1 MVFPGRVYPSFRYFP
16 VPVQQLPPLV
26 STTPFVGKKC
36 EMNGVEGICQDY
48 TTTACPNGSYV
59 KGKCAGPNSV
69 QCCVP
74 NLTKENYA
82 TGVGSSCSVNGIK
95 GVCRDTYTT
104 SCTGGKFVTGKCPG
118 PKNVQCCAPTASEF
132 AGTPCGTGGSCQD
145 VNTTNC
151 SGTILSGLCPGPSN
165 IKCCQ
170 PPISSTLPPSTDCA
184 LPRGTNMD
192 AYENGKKIGQVEV
205 IKYQG
210 KNVSRPLACAFQKME
225 QAYGKTLKINSG
237 FRTMEEQQYFYN
249 CYLTKSCNNGNLAA
263 KPGYSN
269 HQNGTAVDIT
279 SSDYS
284 WLSKYAHKYG
294 FIRTV
299 KSEKWHWEYKPGYS
313 RPTWY

>member
-1 MVFPGRVYPSFRYFP
+1 MWHSIGFGLLLLLVILLPTLLSKKSENFRIHRGRRRWGRPMVFPGRVYPSFRYFP

-132 AGTPCGTGGSCQD
+132 AGTPCGT
-145 VNTTNC
+145 
-151 SGTILSGLCPGPSN
+151 
-165 IKCCQ
+165 
-170 PPISSTLPPSTDCA
+170 
-184 LPRGTNMD
+184 
-192 AYENGKKIGQVEV
+192 
-205 IKYQG
+205 
-210 KNVSRPLACAFQKME
+210 
-225 QAYGKTLKINSG
+225 
-237 FRTMEEQQYFYN
+237 
-249 CYLTKSCNNGNLAA
+249 
-263 KPGYSN
+263 
-269 HQNGTAVDIT
+269 
-279 SSDYS
+279 
-284 WLSKYAHKYG
+284 
-294 FIRTV
+294 
-299 KSEKWHWEYKPGYS
+299 
-313 RPTWY
+313 